1 MPIDDALKEINSG
14 KEKPQD
20 SKPQSDPS
28 CFGINEILHS
38 HFKAYNK
45 IWLDAGCDI
54 EKIIAFEKWIKFN
67 EDCEL
72 TIAPIPR
79 NELVEL
85 LGKYDPGFK
94 ELMETSDMYEF
105 IDDPCNICGKKQY
118 EKLKELTNIQQVIT
132 DHDIARFNARG
143 QLIIIPD
150 LEYMSIFVKEGE
162 KLRRY
167 AQGIKE
173 NYNLLAIIKID
184 GTDIQIEPNFK
195 PFSTRAMAEFCKRT
209 GIKEV
214 KGMVREV
221 SELITAAYECK
232 NLHQEKNEDDA
243 EFLEED
249 AALRIG
255 MLKFYLF
262 SKLNEYHPE
271 LCYIRPGS
279 KRAGVRMILN
289 DEKIIDLADEN
300 HPWKNPDEDNARGE
314 QNANR

>member
-14 KEKPQD
+14 KEKP
-20 SKPQSDPS
+20 PQSDPS
-28 CFGINEILHS
+28 CFGIKEILRS

-105 IDDPCNICGKKQY
+105 IDDPCNICVKKQY

-132 DHDIARFNARG
+132 DHNIAGFNAQG

-150 LEYMSIFVKEGE
+150 LEYMSIFIKEGE
-162 KLRRY
+162 KLRKY

-173 NYNLLAIIKID
+173 NYTLHAIIKID
-184 GTDIQIEPNFK
+184 GIDIQIEPNFK

-209 GIKEV
+209 GTKEV

-221 SELITAAYECK
+221 SELITAAYELK
-232 NLHQEKNEDDA
+232 NLHQEKNEDD
-243 EFLEED
+243 EFLEKD
-249 AALRIG
+249 AAVRIG
-255 MLKFYLF
+255 LLKFYLF

-271 LCYIRPGS
+271 LCYIRLGS
-279 KRAGVRMILN
+279 KKAGVRMLLN
-289 DEKIIDLADEN
+289 DEIIMNLGDEG
-300 HPWKNPDEDNARGE
+300 HPWKNPDEDNAQGE